1 MIDQKYSLPNAIS
14 GALLPF
20 RALGLIAKH
29 RELWP
34 YVLIPV
40 LINIVVGLLLY
51 VGLVVGGLRS
61 IDRLIAEG
69 GFWVD
74 LLQGLL
80 QTMLVVGLFL
90 VVGFLLVRFG
100 VVLGAPWYGQLSE
113 RIEHL
118 LLGAVPPQPPLSLV
132 SIARDIGRALLFEL
146 KKLALTLAVSL
157 PLLLLGLVP
166 VAGQIIGL
174 VGGIGRGVLI
184 ACLDF
189 FDGALERRR
198 LSFRGKLGFALKG
211 FPGSASFGLM
221 AFGLCSVPLLN
232 LLAIPLCVAGGTIFF
247 CQRPNNVD
255 KEHSRSSA
263 SSHDLSTL

>member
-1 MIDQKYSLPNAIS
+1 MTQQEHPLPNAIS

-20 RALGLIAKH
+20 RALGLIVKH
-29 RELWP
+29 RELWV
-34 YVLIPV
+34 YVLIPL

-51 VGLVVGGLRS
+51 IGLVAGGLRA

-69 GFWVD
+69 GFWID

-80 QTMLVVGLFL
+80 QALLVVGLFL

-113 RIEHL
+113 RIEHI
-118 LLGAVPPQPPLSLV
+118 LLGVVPPQPPLSLGTV
-132 SIARDIGRALLFEL
+132 ARDIGRALLFEL
-146 KKLALTLAVSL
+146 KKLSLTLAVSL

-174 VGGIGRGVLI
+174 VGGIGLGVLI

-198 LSFRGKLGFALKG
+198 RSFREKLGFALRG
-211 FPGSASFGLM
+211 FPASLSFGLM
-221 AFGLCSVPLLN
+221 AFGLCSIPLLN

-247 CQRPNNVD
+247 CERQPRQ
-255 KEHSRSSA
+255 
-263 SSHDLSTL
+263 